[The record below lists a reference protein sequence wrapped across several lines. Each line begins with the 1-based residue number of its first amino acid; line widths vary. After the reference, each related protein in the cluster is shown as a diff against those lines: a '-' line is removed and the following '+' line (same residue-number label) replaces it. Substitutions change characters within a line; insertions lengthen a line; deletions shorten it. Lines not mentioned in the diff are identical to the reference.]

1 MMNLDLS
8 YYVSV
13 FLRRLHVF
21 LIVAAGV
28 TAAGVYV
35 AMTLPPMYNA
45 QARLLVESA
54 QIPNELAASTVTTG
68 AEEQLA
74 VIEQLLMTRANL
86 IDIANSL
93 KVFGPPGQMSADAV
107 VSRMRSQS
115 TIERRGRGAT
125 LLEIGFQSSDPQVA
139 ARVTNEY
146 LTRILQ
152 QNVEIRTGRAEDT
165 QDFFKNEVDQLG
177 LDLDRLSARIVD
189 FKNANSGALPDSL
202 DFRMTRQSFQQ
213 ERLAQIDRDL
223 DAIDEKRERLR
234 QLFDSGASFGI
245 DRASLSPEERRLAD
259 LRDELE
265 NALVVYSPTNPRV
278 RILQARV
285 QQMEQQIAKSA
296 PSSGDA
302 EASVDPR
309 QVVLDMQLAELDA
322 QEGYLTEQRG
332 LAEAELKT
340 LEASIAKTPQN
351 AVTLDALERDYSN
364 IQSQYNSAV
373 DRLAKAATGERIELL
388 SKGQR
393 ISVIEQA
400 SVPNRPTSPNRV
412 MIAGG
417 GGAAGILLGAAV
429 VLLLELLN
437 QSIRRPVDL
446 QNRLGI
452 APLVTL
458 PYVRTRQEIV
468 VKRSIVLL
476 LIVAVVVGV
485 PALLFAVHTFY
496 LPLDLIVSK
505 ISARILP

>member
-1 MMNLDLS
+1 MP
-8 YYVSV
+8 
-13 FLRRLHVF
+13 
-21 LIVAAGV
+21 
-28 TAAGVYV
+28 TAA
-35 AMTLPPMYNA
+35 
-45 QARLLVESA
+45 R
-54 QIPNELAASTVTTG
+54 
-68 AEEQLA
+68 
-74 VIEQLLMTRANL
+74 
-86 IDIANSL
+86 
-93 KVFGPPGQMSADAV
+93 
-107 VSRMRSQS
+107 
-115 TIERRGRGAT
+115 
-125 LLEIGFQSSDPQVA
+125 
-139 ARVTNEY
+139 
-146 LTRILQ
+146 
-152 QNVEIRTGRAEDT
+152 
-165 QDFFKNEVDQLG
+165 
-177 LDLDRLSARIVD
+177 
-189 FKNANSGALPDSL
+189 LPDSL

-400 SVPNRPTSPNRV
+400 SVPNKPTSPNCV

-485 PALLFAVHTFY
+485 PALLFAIHTFY

-505 ISARILP
+505 ISARIFP